1 MRIEDLTLA
10 MPESFKTGQCP
21 NPPKPGS
28 ARILQ
33 NRAMPESSRSLPPQA
48 SREAFQASREASRR
62 REPGSREA
70 GGFVCGFD
78 AVEDS
83 QGSLALGRIRL
94 TLWRIRKG
102 VYIGEDSQG
111 SLAF

>member
-62 REPGSREA
+62 RERPGPGRL
-70 GGFVCGFD
+70 
-78 AVEDS
+78 EDS
-83 QGSLALGRIRL
+83 FVGL

-102 VYIGEDSQG
+102 V
-111 SLAF
+111 

>member
-1 MRIEDLTLA
+1 M
-10 MPESFKTGQCP
+10 
-21 NPPKPGS
+21 
-28 ARILQ
+28 
-33 NRAMPESSRSLPPQA
+33 A
-48 SREAFQASREASRR
+48 SRLRLAPGRSRAPGN
-62 REPGSREA
+62 REGGGFAPGSRAAGGFAPGSRAA